1 MKEMTM
7 SSCLRLV
14 TIATLIVFG
23 CVIGVGALTLFFTA
37 AAQPPASNVAISDAG
52 SIPCKPQS
60 WLPFDPSCLTR
71 RDLPWIAE
79 PSTSG
84 PAGDP
89 DSLPQR
95 SLTESPGVA
104 PAPQDVRSETSVLAL
119 SPNPP
124 VPPVSVGQEAVP
136 QVEVPQATVRTVS
149 LAGPQ
154 ESVPQAAGSQALV
167 SQTSLLQQGHIAASK
182 PPLQLP
188 AAIERR
194 APKQKK
200 VARQQRTGTSS
211 TNDDLNGGRK
221 KEDKLQEIPVTS
233 YTADGAKRTVVI
245 RPTSVQDSYYY
256 SVPR

>member
-1 MKEMTM
+1 M
-7 SSCLRLV
+7 SSRLRLV

-37 AAQPPASNVAISDAG
+37 AAQPPAGNMAISDAG
-52 SIPCKPQS
+52 PSPCKPQS

-71 RDLPWIAE
+71 RDLPWISE
-79 PSTSG
+79 PSTSR

-95 SLTESPGVA
+95 SLTESPGVV

-124 VPPVSVGQEAVP
+124 VPPLSARQEAEPQAAVP
-136 QVEVPQATVRTVS
+136 QAAVRMVS
-149 LAGPQ
+149 LAEPQ

-167 SQTSLLQQGHIAASK
+167 SQTSLQQGPIAASK
-182 PPLQLP
+182 PPVQLP

-194 APKQKK
+194 APKQKTL
-200 VARQQRTGTSS
+200 ARQQRTAKSS

-221 KEDKLQEIPVTS
+221 KADNLQEVSVTS
-233 YTADGAKRTVVI
+233 HTADGAKRTVVI